1 MKPYERENMLKMAC
15 FLFKQGS
22 LYSSLD
28 MAFAR
33 EHNQSERDVNKKKRC
48 DKI

>member
-15 FLFKQGS
+15 FCLNRDH
-22 LYSSLD
+22 SSLD

-33 EHNQSERDVNKKKRC
+33 EHNQSERDVNKIKKRC
-48 DKI
+48 DQI